1 MRLYV
6 VKFVK
11 GFVDVENIRAKVAN
25 IDVGG
30 LCALR
35 GMDRKVLQARRGQ
48 IALNTTVLRRRMRS
62 RVVVQQQFLTETQLN
77 TGRLSI
83 RS

>member
-11 GFVDVENIRAKVAN
+11 GFVDVENVWTKVAN

-30 LCALR
+30 LCALSR
-35 GMDRKVLQARRGQ
+35 MDRKVLQARRGQ
-48 IALNTTVLRRRMRS
+48 IALDTAVLR
-62 RVVVQQQFLTETQLN
+62 
-77 TGRLSI
+77 
-83 RS
+83 